1 MSNDALVSLLFPPFC
16 QSAAIFPH
24 LAMPALAGY
33 LGKLGIS
40 CATFDLNVRLNTW
53 LGSHDGP
60 YDVAIRQRLSEFKSI
75 ERGGGA
81 QSADAL
87 WELIQDVS
95 DAPMRLLEAELPGR
109 VLHHALK
116 DRFGVRDALQLD
128 GIRNRLA
135 QKLWEEIA

>member
-1 MSNDALVSLLFPPFC
+1 MGNDASVSLLFPPFC

-24 LAMPALAGY
+24 LAMPTLAGY

-40 CATFDLNVRLNTW
+40 CVTFDLNVRLNAW
-53 LGSHDGP
+53 LSSPDGP
-60 YDVAIRQRLSEFKSI
+60 YDVAIRRRFSEFKSI
-75 ERGGGA
+75 ERGSGA
-81 QSADAL
+81 QALDAL
-87 WELIQDVS
+87 RKLIQDVS

-116 DRFGVRDALQLD
+116 DRFGVREALQLD

-135 QKLWEEIA
+135 QELWEEI